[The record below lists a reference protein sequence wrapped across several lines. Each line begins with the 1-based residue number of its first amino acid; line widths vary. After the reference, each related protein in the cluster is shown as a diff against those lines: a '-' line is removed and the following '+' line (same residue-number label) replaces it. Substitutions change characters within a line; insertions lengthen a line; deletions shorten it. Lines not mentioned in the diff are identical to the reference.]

1 MELFPFLM
9 KRLLRNLV
17 TRQLRAIALCILLCI
32 ILHEICTPIYA
43 NGRFLALFFFTRNTN
58 CHRHVDRF
66 GDVPFISLVCN
77 RPRSLKKYF
86 PYNKQLGE
94 KRETFTNT
102 KTCKGTCGTCT
113 LVSHSSQIFLKKLI
127 GTDFFGQ
134 MISFT
139 QPWRFS
145 FSA

>member
-1 MELFPFLM
+1 MPLHYASYCASFYTKYARPYTRTEDFLLFF
-9 KRLLRNLV
+9 
-17 TRQLRAIALCILLCI
+17 
-32 ILHEICTPIYA
+32 
-43 NGRFLALFFFTRNTN
+43 FFFFTRNKN

-77 RPRSLKKYF
+77 RPRSFKKYF

-102 KTCKGTCGTCT
+102 KTCKGTCGSCT

>member
-17 TRQLRAIALCILLCI
+17 SRPLRAIALCILLCI
-32 ILHEICTPIYA
+32 ILHDICTPIYA
-43 NGRFLALFFFTRNTN
+43 NGRFLALFFLPGTKIIIATLT
-58 CHRHVDRF
+58 D
-66 GDVPFISLVCN
+66 LVTYH
-77 RPRSLKKYF
+77 LYLLFAIDQEAWKKYF

-102 KTCKGTCGTCT
+102 KTCKGTCGSCT